1 MSDLQGIIATNTVR
15 AFNQGYNQG
24 GREERRRIV
33 ELLTEIRNTWQKPA
47 VFNYPKELDNLIAVI
62 AEENEEGETK

>member
-1 MSDLQGIIATNTVR
+1 MSDLQEIIATNTIR
-15 AFNQGYNQG
+15 AFNQGFDQG

-33 ELLTEIRNTWQKPA
+33 ELLTEIRITWQKPA

-62 AEENEEGETK
+62 AEENE

>member
-1 MSDLQGIIATNTVR
+1 MSDLQDIIATNSIR
-15 AFNQGYNQG
+15 AYNQGFDQG
-24 GREERRRIV
+24 GREERARIV

-62 AEENEEGETK
+62 AEENE

>member
-1 MSDLQGIIATNTVR
+1 MSDLQDIIATNTVR
-15 AFNQGYNQG
+15 AFNQGYDQG

-62 AEENEEGETK
+62 AEENE